1 MAATSETPLKDNKDN
16 EAEELYAKAAAE
28 ATTTPE
34 EEDSNKMSEEVAK
47 DPPAEIL
54 PAKSEDKLEI
64 EKEEAAEKK
73 EEKTEAESGEDKK
86 PSETEEEA
94 KDGGDK
100 KEEAAEDTAEAGG
113 EEKKKGFKMPNV
125 ILKLPKVPG
134 VLRSL
139 SKDRNKVSTTLASII
154 GHWPVKRIHPLNNP
168 IVC

>member
-1 MAATSETPLKDNKDN
+1 MAATSGTPLKDNKDN

-28 ATTTPE
+28 ATTTTPE

-100 KEEAAEDTAEAGG
+100 KEEAADEATEAGG

-125 ILKLPKVPG
+125 NLKLPKVPG

-139 SKDRNKVSTTLASII
+139 SKDRNKVSTASLHYWTL
-154 GHWPVKRIHPLNNP
+154 PCKRIHPLNNP